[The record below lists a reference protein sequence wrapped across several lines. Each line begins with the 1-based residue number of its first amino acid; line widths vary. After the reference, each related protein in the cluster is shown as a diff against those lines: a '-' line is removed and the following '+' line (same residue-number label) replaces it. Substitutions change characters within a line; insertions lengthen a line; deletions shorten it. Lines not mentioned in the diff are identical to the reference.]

1 MIRSDIKKQLER
13 PYTAP
18 QRRGP
23 PRAAKKLRLRTRACP
38 AAASAPVNQRSCAHA
53 GKCCCIAAAAHV
65 VYLGLWRFLGAAL
78 LGVMRFIERP
88 AARARLLLAECGQ
101 SEDPGFI

>member
-23 PRAAKKLRLRTRACP
+23 PRAARTLRLRPRACP
-38 AAASAPVNQRSCAHA
+38 AAAGAPVNRRGCAHA
-53 GKCCCIAAAAHV
+53 DKCCCIAAAEHI
-65 VYLGLWRFLGAAL
+65 VYIGLWLFLGAAL

-101 SEDPGFI
+101 SKDTGFI